1 MVENLVEQMRASL
14 NPLLI
19 IFLISLLPVLEL
31 RGGLIAAA
39 LLGVDWLAA
48 FPICVIGNLL
58 PIPLELLFIRK
69 LMNALKRFR
78 PFRTLIDKLDS
89 RARRKGEEI
98 RKYKIA
104 GLFVLVAIP
113 LPGTGAWTGGL
124 VADVL
129 DIRMRTALPV
139 IGLGVVAAGL
149 ITSAFSYVIPSLF

>member
-14 NPLLI
+14 SPLLI

-39 LLGVDWLAA
+39 LLGVDWLVA
-48 FPICVIGNLL
+48 FPICVVGNLL

-89 RARRKGEEI
+89 RARKKGEEI